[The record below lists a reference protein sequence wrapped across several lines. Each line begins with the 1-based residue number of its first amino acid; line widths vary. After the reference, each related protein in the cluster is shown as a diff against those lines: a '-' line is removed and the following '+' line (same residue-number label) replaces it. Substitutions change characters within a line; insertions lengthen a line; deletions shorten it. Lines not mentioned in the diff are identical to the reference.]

1 MILNNTI
8 ILTIEDFRRQFEF
21 SQFWAKRKH
30 FVRDMHP
37 QKIYY
42 CNSDQEKDYW
52 LVKDWLE
59 TEGTNISKEKRE
71 IGISALARLADRE
84 ITQKE
89 LTSVLV
95 TVDFNDDVII
105 VKSGKTINLPGS
117 LVDQDYPHSNLEK
130 LHKFEAIGDGGDVKI
145 MIGGSHPYTLSCNEC
160 VYITEIGGAFMRVL
174 PTSCF
179 KGATN
184 LKIINIPGQFCSKL
198 EITKYNMGKHV
209 SVKDNVTQFSLEG
222 MKIIYNSDNFLTT

>member
-59 TEGTNISKEKRE
+59 TEGGNISIKKRETGIKALSRLVKRE
-71 IGISALARLADRE
+71 IS
-84 ITQKE
+84 QKE
-89 LTSVLV
+89 LSSVLV
-95 TVDFNDDVII
+95 TVNYNDDVII

-117 LVDQDYPHSNLEK
+117 LVDQDYPRTNLER
-130 LHKFEAIGDGGDVKI
+130 LHKFEAIGDDDDVKI
-145 MIGGSHPYTLSCNEC
+145 MIGGSHAYTLPSKEC
-160 VYITEIGGAFMRVL
+160 VYITEIGGSYMRVL

-179 KGATN
+179 KGATSV
-184 LKIINIPGQFCSKL
+184 KIINTPGQFSSKL
-198 EITKYNMGKHV
+198 EITQYNMGKHV
-209 SVKDNVTQFSLEG
+209 SVKDNVTQFALEG
-222 MKIIYNSDNFLTT
+222 MKISYNADNYLSI